1 MDSRL
6 RGNDVELKAYLFLP
20 QRLSMTKYIFSLII
34 LMGLTAPAHALNV
47 FACEP
52 EWGSLLKELAADTIS
67 VDVGTSA
74 LQDVHVIEA
83 KPSLIAKVRRADL
96 VVCTGAD
103 LEIGWLPQLIRQAG
117 NPKVA
122 SGAGYFMAADQ
133 IQTLE
138 KPTSLDRAEGDI
150 HPQGNPHFQLDPYR
164 VLAIAKA
171 LAARL
176 AQLDAGHA
184 AVFQGKLAEFTTR
197 WEAAT
202 KQWEAKAAPLK
213 GRKVVVHH
221 ISWVYLLTWLGM
233 EQIGA
238 LEPKPGVPP
247 TSGHLAGLVET
258 TKSSHTLAIIRAAYQ
273 DTKPGDWLSEQ
284 TGVPAVTLPFTVGGD
299 DKSKD
304 LFGLFDSTI
313 DKLLA
318 LASKPAA
325 LHRNDAAGLLAQAKD
340 GLSAPQLRCGS
351 RVRTCA
357 ELGARTDEQ
366 DVQIVRIEDSK

>member
-1 MDSRL
+1 MKKS
-6 RGNDVELKAYLFLP
+6 VA
-20 QRLSMTKYIFSLII
+20 SL
-34 LMGLTAPAHALNV
+34 LLLLASFAAAPHAHALNV

-52 EWGSLLKELAADTIS
+52 EWGSLLHELAGDAIK

-122 SGAGYFMAADQ
+122 SGAGYFLAADQ
-133 IQTLE
+133 ITTLD
-138 KPTSLDRAEGDI
+138 KPTALDRAAGDI

-164 VLAIAKA
+164 MLTIAKA

-176 AQLDAGHA
+176 QQLDGANA
-184 AVFQGKLAEFTTR
+184 ATYQQHLADFGTR
-197 WEAAT
+197 WQAAIG
-202 KQWEAKAAPLK
+202 KWESKAAPLK
-213 GRKVVVHH
+213 GRKIVVHH
-221 ISWVYLLTWLGM
+221 LSWVYLEHWLGL

-247 TSGHLAGLVET
+247 TSGHLASLIDV
-258 TKSSHTLAIIRAAYQ
+258 TKSSHTLAIVRAAYQ
-273 DTKPGDWLSEQ
+273 DPKPGDWLAEQ

-299 DKSKD
+299 DQAKD

-313 DKLLA
+313 DRLLA
-318 LASKPAA
+318 V
-325 LHRNDAAGLLAQAKD
+325 AK
-340 GLSAPQLRCGS
+340 
-351 RVRTCA
+351 
-357 ELGARTDEQ
+357 
-366 DVQIVRIEDSK
+366 

>member
-1 MDSRL
+1 MKKIYFAAL
-6 RGNDVELKAYLFLP
+6 LLFCLA
-20 QRLSMTKYIFSLII
+20 T
-34 LMGLTAPAHALNV
+34 PAAQAFEV

-52 EWGSLLKELAADTIS
+52 EWGSLVHELAGDA
-67 VDVGTSA
+67 VQVNVGTSA

-96 VVCTGAD
+96 IVCSGAD

-122 SGAGYFMAADQ
+122 SGAGYFLASDQ
-133 IQTLE
+133 ITTLE
-138 KPTSLDRAEGDI
+138 KPTSLDRSEGDI

-171 LAARL
+171 LDARL
-176 AQLDAGHA
+176 AQLDPAHA
-184 AVFQGKLAEFTTR
+184 ADFGKRLADFTTR

-202 KQWEAKAAPLK
+202 RSWEAKAAPLK

-221 ISWVYLLTWLGM
+221 LSWVYLLNWLGM

-247 TSGHLAGLVET
+247 TSGHLAGLVDL
-258 TKSSHTLAIIRAAYQ
+258 TKSSHTLAILRAAYQ
-273 DTKPGDWLSEQ
+273 DPKPGDWLSEQ

-318 LASKPAA
+318 V
-325 LHRNDAAGLLAQAKD
+325 AK
-340 GLSAPQLRCGS
+340 
-351 RVRTCA
+351 
-357 ELGARTDEQ
+357 
-366 DVQIVRIEDSK
+366 